1 MRKRATY
8 CMTGSP
14 TSAVKRAAK
23 ADRDIAAPEASDATV
38 HGREGSRWT
47 RRRAPPIWGS
57 ESAPN
62 QPVCALGSFSIQERI
77 AWMTRM
83 SESRVTTVSP
93 PGRSSLA
100 SAAMSRRVLPIHSIR
115 GELEA
120 ST

>member
-8 CMTGSP
+8 CMTDSP
-14 TSAVKRAAK
+14 TSSVKRAEK
-23 ADRDIAAPEASDATV
+23 ADRDIAASDASDATV
-38 HGREGSRWT
+38 QGREGSRWMSA
-47 RRRAPPIWGS
+47 RAPPIWWS
-57 ESAPN
+57 ESAPSH
-62 QPVCALGSFSIQERI
+62 PVCTFGSSSIHERI

-93 PGRSSLA
+93 PGRSSFA
-100 SAAMSRRVLPIHSIR
+100 SAAMRWRVLSIHSIR